1 MKIIT
6 SLGFAVFL
14 AAIGNTEAFG
24 PAKPL
29 NGAVANGSNG
39 MTMRISIGDKKR
51 QSRILR
57 IIDSNPSKETVE
69 TELLSEF
76 TANELSL
83 CNWKVRT
90 VLKRKI
96 RNQATKHELP
106 FDSSFGE
113 P

>member
-1 MKIIT
+1 MKIIS

-14 AAIGNTEAFG
+14 AATASTEAFG
-24 PAKPL
+24 PAQPL

-39 MTMRISIGDKKR
+39 MSMKISIGDKKR

-69 TELLSEF
+69 TELLSDF
-76 TANELSL
+76 TSNELSL
-83 CNWKVRT
+83 CNWKLRS

-96 RNQATKHELP
+96 RNQAVKHELP
-106 FDSSFGE
+106 FDASFGE